1 MTERHGGNIDEII
14 ENYKLNASELSELID
29 FSVNLNPLG
38 PPPAMIEQIYKAI
51 EEIVRYPNPESR
63 RLRTKLSEWL
73 SIPADNFIVGNG
85 STELIYLV
93 CYALKPR
100 KALIPEPTFS
110 EYRRSAQ
117 CAGSEISCLIAHE
130 SDDNFQVNLKELL
143 KAVENVDVLFIC
155 NPNNPTGCILE
166 KGNILKIA
174 KSAPQTLI
182 VIDEAY
188 MDFCEEPERF
198 SIIQEATRFDN
209 ILLIRSLT
217 KLFAIPGLRL
227 GYLVGCRN
235 QIELLN
241 RYKQPWNV
249 NSLAQAAGE
258 AVLANSD
265 YIKKSRDLVKKER
278 GFLFEQLAQFKQLKP
293 FPAAANFILVK
304 LKSSDPNFTSTDL
317 KRELLNYGLLIRDG
331 SSFIGLGSKF
341 FRVAIKRRE
350 ENLKLIGAL
359 RKIWEG

>member
-155 NPNNPTGCILE
+155 NPNNPTG
-166 KGNILKIA
+166 
-174 KSAPQTLI
+174 
-182 VIDEAY
+182 
-188 MDFCEEPERF
+188 
-198 SIIQEATRFDN
+198 
-209 ILLIRSLT
+209 
-217 KLFAIPGLRL
+217 
-227 GYLVGCRN
+227 
-235 QIELLN
+235 
-241 RYKQPWNV
+241 
-249 NSLAQAAGE
+249 
-258 AVLANSD
+258 
-265 YIKKSRDLVKKER
+265 
-278 GFLFEQLAQFKQLKP
+278 
-293 FPAAANFILVK
+293 
-304 LKSSDPNFTSTDL
+304 
-317 KRELLNYGLLIRDG
+317 
-331 SSFIGLGSKF
+331 
-341 FRVAIKRRE
+341 
-350 ENLKLIGAL
+350 
-359 RKIWEG
+359 